1 MTTEPTPLRVAK
13 LEPNEDVV
21 NTLKY
26 WLSEARTGRIRGII
40 LLGVTGKGTHI
51 RSSQGEM
58 GDASAVYLAQ
68 LVIHDGIESGKARE
82 DGYDLPESNDDEDK
96 PTNE

>member
-1 MTTEPTPLRVAK
+1 MNDKPTPLRVAK
-13 LEPNEDVV
+13 LEPNKAVV
-21 NTLKY
+21 DALKY
-26 WLSEARTGRIRGII
+26 WLSQAKTGRIRGLI

-68 LVIHDGIESGKARE
+68 LVISDGIEGGKARE
-82 DGYDLPESNDDEDK
+82 DGYDLPELGDDDDDESS
-96 PTNE
+96 